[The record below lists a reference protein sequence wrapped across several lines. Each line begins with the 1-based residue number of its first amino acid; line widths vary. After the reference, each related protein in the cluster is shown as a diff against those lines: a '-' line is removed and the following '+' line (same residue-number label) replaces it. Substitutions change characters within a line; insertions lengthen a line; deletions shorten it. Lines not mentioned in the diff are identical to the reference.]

1 MFSLGCVLYIMATG
15 IIPIKNES
23 GAPADLLN
31 EWKAFSSTQ
40 KASPDAV
47 FSNLIEKCLSTEP
60 SDRPKASTLCN
71 SSFFT
76 ELSNGAIH
84 QVPKSK
90 FSVEEEVFDYDHIY
104 EGINNE
110 DLRKIHILIF

>member
-15 IIPIKNES
+15 TIPIKNES
-23 GAPADLLN
+23 GAPADLLK
-31 EWKAFSSTQ
+31 EWKAKAISSKQ

-104 EGINNE
+104 EGRSITRIKF
-110 DLRKIHILIF
+110 LF